1 MDIKAQKKWKY
12 EENLCIGCSMKDE
25 TGEEILLCRKLID
38 INNEN
43 ELMNYKWFYENSIN
57 DMVKVAK
64 NLSERLKNRQKIID
78 GKY

>member
-12 EENLCIGCSMKDE
+12 EDKLCIGCSMKDE
-25 TGEEILLCRKLID
+25 TGEEILLCRKLSD
-38 INNEN
+38 TNNEN
-43 ELMNYKWFYENSIN
+43 EQMNYNWFYENSIN

-78 GKY
+78 GKS